1 MAATALMIRGKDS
14 VPHLFRATPHHTGG
28 IRSGRQL
35 SNFME
40 SLCVTGDKIN

>member
-1 MAATALMIRGKDS
+1 MVRLTSEQQR
-14 VPHLFRATPHHTGG
+14 TGG

-40 SLCVTGDKIN
+40 SLCITGDKIN